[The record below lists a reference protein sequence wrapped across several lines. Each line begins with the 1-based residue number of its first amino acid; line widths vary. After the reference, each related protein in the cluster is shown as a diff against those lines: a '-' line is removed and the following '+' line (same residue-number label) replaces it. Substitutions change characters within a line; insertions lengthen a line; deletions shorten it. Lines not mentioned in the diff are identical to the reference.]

1 MYVAVC
7 RCVLGG
13 LGRGEGRED
22 VCVAHCPHVKRR
34 GEGHVV
40 SSLISNFICG
50 NKKQCSG
57 KDVYTTCVCM
67 YSERSHLINETFGFG
82 REGGR
87 GSKLVCHKLFLYV
100 SNGLKHSPSFSTA
113 HTQDLTELVAMC
125 SSQQWSERRDGIA
138 QLHILLESSR
148 PFS

>member
-1 MYVAVC
+1 MYVCMYVWV
-7 RCVLGG
+7 RG
-13 LGRGEGRED
+13 LIISTKHLAGLQEERKEGRKEGRE
-22 VCVAHCPHVKRR
+22 
-34 GEGHVV
+34 
-40 SSLISNFICG
+40 
-50 NKKQCSG
+50 
-57 KDVYTTCVCM
+57 
-67 YSERSHLINETFGFG
+67 

>member
-1 MYVAVC
+1 M
-7 RCVLGG
+7 
-13 LGRGEGRED
+13 
-22 VCVAHCPHVKRR
+22 
-34 GEGHVV
+34 HVV
-40 SSLISNFICG
+40 SSSISNFISC
-50 NKKQCSG
+50 NEKQCSG
-57 KDVYTTCVCM
+57 IYHLCMYVCM
-67 YSERSHLINETFGFG
+67 YGERSHLINETFGWSSG
-82 REGGR
+82 REEGREEGREREREGGR